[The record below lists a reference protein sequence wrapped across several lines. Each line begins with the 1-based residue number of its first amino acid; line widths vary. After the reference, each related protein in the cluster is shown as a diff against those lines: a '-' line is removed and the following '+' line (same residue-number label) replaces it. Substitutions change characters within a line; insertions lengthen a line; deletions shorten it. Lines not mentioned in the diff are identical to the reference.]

1 MTTKFVDGDRAAHV
15 PASPDKFLGRD
26 RRVPLRR
33 VDIAGADTHDFH
45 AVAAYVI
52 HQLVQFPLLP
62 LSLADFDVSNNPA
75 LELEVCT

>member
-1 MTTKFVDGDRAAHV
+1 M
-15 PASPDKFLGRD
+15 
-26 RRVPLRR
+26 PLRR